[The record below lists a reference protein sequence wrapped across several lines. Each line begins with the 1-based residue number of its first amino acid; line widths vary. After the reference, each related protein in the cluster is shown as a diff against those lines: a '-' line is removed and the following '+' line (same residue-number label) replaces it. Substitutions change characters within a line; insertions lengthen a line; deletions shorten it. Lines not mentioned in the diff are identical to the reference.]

1 MNSIFNYFQI
11 SVLFTFTLLFIAR
24 IIYMRRVKKTSAIT
38 FTLNSKETSNIL
50 TVSMSAAICAF
61 VAVLVIHV
69 FHPEINFQP
78 LALNI
83 LIVETVAAKV
93 AGMVMVSVG
102 LLIYIVAM
110 FTLADYWRVGDAAK
124 QTRTLVTRGIYS
136 LSRNPIYIFFV
147 LYFLGTFLIN
157 GILIFLIFTIM
168 MALNA
173 HYLII
178 EEEKFLLKS
187 YGSAFQKY
195 CAATGRYVTWRPI
208 GSKISKKS
216 AT

>member
-1 MNSIFNYFQI
+1 
-11 SVLFTFTLLFIAR
+11 
-24 IIYMRRVKKTSAIT
+24 
-38 FTLNSKETSNIL
+38 
-50 TVSMSAAICAF
+50 MSAAICAF
-61 VAVLVIHV
+61 VPVVVIHV

-78 LALNI
+78 LALNL

-93 AGMVMVSVG
+93 AGMVIVSTG
-102 LLIYIVAM
+102 FLIYIVAM
-110 FTLADYWRVGDAAK
+110 FTLADYWRVGDTAK
-124 QTRTLVTRGIYS
+124 QTSKLVTHGIYS
-136 LSRNPIYIFFV
+136 VSRNPIYIFFV

-195 CAATGRYVTWRPI
+195 CLVTGRYVTWRPI
-208 GSKISKKS
+208 GSKIFKS
-216 AT
+216 QPPNQST